1 MYRLE
6 RRLKTLEALTP
17 AATLPK
23 IWELLASGDYRAG
36 DMVLSP
42 EAFERHREA
51 LAEGSG
57 LIIDDG
63 SMLQFRTVS

>member
-23 IWELLASGDYRAG
+23 VWELLASGDYRAG

-42 EAFERHREA
+42 EAFERHKEG

-57 LIIDDG
+57 LIIDDIAHG
-63 SMLQFRTVS
+63 GTYAKR